1 MFVLLFVI
9 FVSPCILLIKLFIV
23 SRKRYLVLFIVM
35 LSHSILSLISDI

>member
-9 FVSPCILLIKLFIV
+9 FVSPSILLIKLFIV
-23 SRKRYLVLFIVM
+23 SRKRYLILFIVM